1 MRAVTLSCV
10 PPTGTAWYREAALLL
25 VALACINQA
34 PAQPS
39 TELSEDT
46 QYLSYQ
52 RVPTWS
58 AVVSDWKSDTPQLHV
73 YDYDQYPGHAEFVS
87 RGLRTGISFSQ
98 FTQQVRDP
106 AERNYVPL
114 FLFDLRSSPIELDGE
129 TYLWAARME
138 DYSYEDTPDEM
149 AGTVAKLNRLLV
161 AYLRTQSVE
170 DASVLIVLSVNPGFQ
185 PNFGIEDTLR
195 TQGIRGI
202 SLPDLLSAVGS
213 PRIEILNPVTAV
225 GRLRYVGAAEMESAR
240 YSPTD
245 IVVFEELPT
254 RVPPVSGIITLAP
267 QTPLSHVNL
276 LARNRG
282 TLNLY
287 ALTLADLPG
296 AEEQLGELVRISIE
310 QNSLAISPVT
320 LAGAEAHWATHR
332 PPAVAIPEPDL
343 EIVRIVNLAESGASV
358 ASAAIGAKASNYA
371 LLQKE
376 LPEYVRPGHALP
388 ISWYFEVAQD
398 TRFQLLQGALLERKQ
413 NMTPEEIE
421 TVLADMRD
429 ALNAHAIDPARQQ
442 ELRELIATHYPDT
455 RIRLRSSTN
464 CEDLP
469 EFNGAG
475 LYESKGFN
483 TNDDESELWDD
494 LLEVYASLWTPHAFA
509 EREFYGIDHRLAG
522 MGVLINEAFPDEH
535 ANGVVL
541 TIPGADDFSVLINS
555 QPGEAAVT
563 NPEPG
568 QVPESILFE
577 ASASDRFEVQTESS
591 IGPVFTVAG
600 METLLIELKTVS
612 VRIHE
617 ILTRDIPA
625 ADRPGYGVDIEF
637 KLEREGARLALYV
650 KQGRLL
656 GTALPD

>member
-1 MRAVTLSCV
+1 MFHF
-10 PPTGTAWYREAALLL
+10 
-25 VALACINQA
+25 ALACANPA
-34 PAQPS
+34 LAQPA
-39 TELSEDT
+39 TELSEDS

-58 AVVSDWKSDTPQLHV
+58 AVVSDWKSDTPQIHV
-73 YDYDQYPGHAEFVS
+73 YDSDQYLGHAEFVS

-98 FTQQVRDP
+98 FAQQVRDP

-129 TYLWAARME
+129 TYRWATRME
-138 DYSYEDTPDEM
+138 DYAYEDTPEEM
-149 AGTVAKLNRLLV
+149 SGTVDKLNRSLV
-161 AYLRTQSVE
+161 AYLRSQSAD
-170 DASVLIVLSVNPGFQ
+170 DASVLVVLSANANVQ

-195 TQGIRGI
+195 ARGIAGI

-213 PRIEILNPVTAV
+213 PRVEILNPVTAV
-225 GRLRYVGAAEMESAR
+225 GRLRYVSAAEMESAR

-245 IVVFEELPT
+245 IVIFEELPI
-254 RVPPVSGIITLAP
+254 RVPPVSGIITLTP

-287 ALTLADLPG
+287 ALSLDDLPG
-296 AEEQLGELVRISIE
+296 AEAQLGELVRFSID
-310 QNSLAISPVT
+310 QDTLAIAPVT
-320 LAGAEAHWATHR
+320 QSGAEAHWATHR
-332 PPAVAIPEPDL
+332 PPVVAIPEPNLQITHIVDL
-343 EIVRIVNLAESGASV
+343 GESGASV
-358 ASAAIGAKASNYA
+358 TSAAVGAKASNYA
-371 LLQKE
+371 LLQTE
-376 LPEYVRPGHALP
+376 LSEYVRPGHALP
-388 ISWYFEVAQD
+388 LSWYFEAAQEP
-398 TRFQLLQGALLERKQ
+398 RFQLLQNALLDRKQ

-483 TNDDESELWDD
+483 TDDDESELWDD

-541 TIPGADDFSVLINS
+541 TIPGDNDFSILINS

-577 ASASDRFEVQTESS
+577 ASGSDRFQLQTESS
-591 IGPVFTVAG
+591 IGPVFTTSD
-600 METLLIELKTVS
+600 MEALLIELKTVS
-612 VRIHE
+612 VRIHGM
-617 ILTRDIPA
+617 LTRDIPET
-625 ADRPGYGVDIEF
+625 DRPGFGVDIEF
-637 KLEREGARLALYV
+637 KLEREGAGLALYV

>member
-1 MRAVTLSCV
+1 MSRSSHA
-10 PPTGTAWYREAALLL
+10 GALLL
-25 VALACINQA
+25 AFACACASAALAQ
-34 PAQPS
+34 PA
-39 TELSEDT
+39 TELSEDA
-46 QYLSYQ
+46 QFLSYQ

-58 AVVSDWKSDTPQLHV
+58 VVASDWKSDTPQVHV
-73 YDYDQYPGHAEFVS
+73 YDSDQYLGHAEFVS

-98 FTQQVRDP
+98 FMEQVRDP
-106 AERNYVPL
+106 AERNYIPL

-129 TYLWAARME
+129 TYVWAARIE
-138 DYSYEDTPDEM
+138 DYEYDDTPAEM
-149 AGTVAKLNRLLV
+149 AGTVDKLNRSLV
-161 AYLRTQSVE
+161 EYLRSQSVD
-170 DASVLIVLSVNPGFQ
+170 DASVLVVLSENANVQ

-195 TQGIRGI
+195 AQGITGI
-202 SLPDLLSAVGS
+202 SLPDILSAVGS
-213 PRIEILNPVTAV
+213 PRIEILNPATAV
-225 GRLRYVGAAEMESAR
+225 GWLRYVSAEEMESAR
-240 YSPTD
+240 HSPTD

-254 RVPPVSGIITLAP
+254 RVPPVSGIITLMP

-287 ALTLADLPG
+287 ALSLADLPG
-296 AEEQLGELVRISIE
+296 AEEQLGELVRISVE

-320 LAGAEAHWATHR
+320 RAQAEAHWATHR
-332 PPAVAIPEPDL
+332 PPAVAIPEPNL
-343 EIVRIVNLAESGASV
+343 QINRIVDLGESGESV
-358 ASAAIGAKASNYA
+358 TSAAIGAKASNYA

-376 LPEYVRPGHALP
+376 LPKYVRPGHALP

-398 TRFQLLQGALLERKQ
+398 PRFQLLHDALLERKQ
-413 NMTPEEIE
+413 NMSPEEIE
-421 TVLADMRD
+421 SVLADMRD

-442 ELRELIATHYPDT
+442 ELRELISTHYPDT

-483 TNDDESELWDD
+483 TDDDESELWDD

-522 MGVLINEAFPDEH
+522 MGVLINEAFPDEF

-541 TIPGADDFSVLINS
+541 TIPGERDFSILINS
-555 QPGEAAVT
+555 QPGEDAVT

-577 ASASDRFEVQTESS
+577 ASGSDRFEVQSESS
-591 IGPVFTVAG
+591 IGPVFSASG

-617 ILTRDIPA
+617 MLTRDIPEV
-625 ADRPGYGVDIEF
+625 DRPAFGVDIEF
-637 KLEREGARLALYV
+637 KLEREGAGLALYV

>member
-1 MRAVTLSCV
+1 MERFA
-10 PPTGTAWYREAALLL
+10 PNAAMFLL
-25 VALACINQA
+25 ALACANPA
-34 PAQPS
+34 LAQPP
-39 TELSEDT
+39 TALSEDSR
-46 QYLSYQ
+46 YLSYQ

-58 AVVSDWKSDTPQLHV
+58 AVVSDWKSDAPQVHV
-73 YDYDQYPGHAEFVS
+73 YDSDQYPGHAEFVS
-87 RGLRTGISFSQ
+87 RGLRTGITFSQ

-106 AERNYVPL
+106 AARNYVPL
-114 FLFDLRSSPIELDGE
+114 FLFDLRSSPIELDGA
-129 TYLWAARME
+129 TYLWAARIE
-138 DYSYEDTPDEM
+138 DYAYEDTPEEM
-149 AGTVAKLNRLLV
+149 AGTVDKLNRSLV
-161 AYLRTQSVE
+161 AYLRSQSVD
-170 DASVLIVLSVNPGFQ
+170 DASLLVVLSENANVQ
-185 PNFGIEDTLR
+185 PNFGIADTLR
-195 TQGIRGI
+195 AQGIAGI
-202 SLPDLLSAVGS
+202 SLPDLLAAVGS

-225 GRLRYVGAAEMESAR
+225 GWLRYLRAAEMESAR

-245 IVVFEELPT
+245 IVIFEELPI
-254 RVPPVSGIITLAP
+254 RVPPVSGIITLTP

-287 ALTLADLPG
+287 ALSLAELPG
-296 AEEQLGELVRISIE
+296 AEEQLGELVRISVD
-310 QNSLAISPVT
+310 QNSLSISPVT
-320 LAGAEAHWATHR
+320 QARAEAHWASNR
-332 PPAVAIPEPDL
+332 PPNVAIPEPNL
-343 EIVRIVNLAESGASV
+343 EIDRIIDLGESGESV

-388 ISWYFEVAQD
+388 ISWYFDAAQNP
-398 TRFQLLQGALLERKQ
+398 RFQLLQGALLERKQ

-429 ALNAHAIDPARQQ
+429 ALGAHAIDPARQQ

-483 TNDDESELWDD
+483 TADDEAELWDD

-541 TIPGADDFSVLINS
+541 TIPGKNDFSILINS

-568 QVPESILFE
+568 QVPESILFA
-577 ASASDRFEVQTESS
+577 ASGSDRLQVQTESS
-591 IGPVFTVAG
+591 IGPVFTTSG
-600 METLLIELKTVS
+600 MQALLLELKTVS

-617 ILTRDIPA
+617 ILTSDIPET
-625 ADRPGYGVDIEF
+625 DRPEFGVDIEF
-637 KLEREGARLALYV
+637 KLEREGADLALYV

-656 GTALPD
+656 GTTLPD